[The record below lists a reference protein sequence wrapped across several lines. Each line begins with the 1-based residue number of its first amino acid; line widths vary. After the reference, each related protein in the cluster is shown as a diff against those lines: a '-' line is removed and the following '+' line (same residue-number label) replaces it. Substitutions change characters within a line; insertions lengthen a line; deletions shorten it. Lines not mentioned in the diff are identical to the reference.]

1 MYKETNI
8 KAIRKARH
16 CDGCCAVMEVGQPAV
31 KCSGVGNEGFW
42 HATYHHEC
50 RKAEVEL
57 NRLHDVGWQDDWISL
72 PDVDWEDY
80 AWLIQEYPDVADRM
94 KITTERYEKIRDESD
109 RIWMAWAEV
118 YRVKAEAERIS
129 SLDQPPLPR

>member
-1 MYKETNI
+1 MT
-8 KAIRKARH
+8 
-16 CDGCCAVMEVGQPAV
+16 
-31 KCSGVGNEGFW
+31 
-42 HATYHHEC
+42 
-50 RKAEVEL
+50 
-57 NRLHDVGWQDDWISL
+57 RLGDVGWQDDWISL